1 MAIDLG
7 GVMKKLNPTILLQV
21 MEKYD
26 GRKKV
31 WGELFPET
39 VTGESKIECD
49 ELAHRL
55 QEKGIPNA
63 LVDVLALVR
72 ELGTENGWN
81 VVRRRSRYEEVEL
94 PEFDAKHSYQD
105 CVATMLLRGG
115 EKENA
120 FLERAASLKQADKRV
135 AYAYFP
141 HRTGFDKKTKRIT
154 PEAIEDARLG
164 VVERLVREKIIME
177 DQEQAVRIFVFDR
190 DREILFL
197 IRYPGRLNREVGCD
211 ASGIWHSYVYNPA
224 QYDTVIYDRT
234 YNALKMNTPKNPAR
248 AQERYRIVLGHVLFR
263 ESNVFRTVPDVVT
276 MGDIGTRPAEDIFS
290 VRGVD
295 GLTSLHLEGLTYI
308 DNSRPQV
315 ETQLKVR
322 AGVNLLNSDKAR
334 SVLAVGA
341 AAKAGID
348 IRKFV
353 VRYRIPSFAESRLL
367 TVEVG
372 DKVNYP
378 RDGETLAI
386 ERWMRLRHFIKEEAD
401 GNGELGLVEPAGD
414 DDGQN

>member
-31 WGELFPET
+31 WGEFFPET

-81 VVRRRSRYEEVEL
+81 VVRRRSRYEEVDL

-105 CVATMLLRGG
+105 YVATMLLNGG
-115 EKENA
+115 DKEIA
-120 FLERAASLKQADKRV
+120 FLERAASLKQADKRI
-135 AYAYFP
+135 AYSYFP
-141 HRTGFDKKTKRIT
+141 HRTGFDKKTKGIT
-154 PEAIEDARLG
+154 PAAIEEARLG
-164 VVERLVREKIIME
+164 VVERLVREKIIML

-211 ASGIWHSYVYNPA
+211 SSGIWHSYVYNPA

-234 YNALKMNTPKNPAR
+234 YNALKMNTPKNPAK
-248 AQERYRIVLGHVLFR
+248 AQERYRIVFGHVLFR
-263 ESNVFRTVPDVVT
+263 ESNVYRKVPDCVT
-276 MGDIGTRPAEDIFS
+276 MGDIGSKPAEDIFS

-295 GLTSLHLEGLTYI
+295 GLTSLHLEGLTYVE
-308 DNSRPQV
+308 NSRPQV
-315 ETQLKVR
+315 EVHLKVKP
-322 AGVNLLNSDKAR
+322 GSNLLNTEKAKR
-334 SVLAVGA
+334 VLDIGVAQ
-341 AAKAGID
+341 KSGID

-353 VRYRIPSFAESRLL
+353 VRYKIPNCFESRLL

-386 ERWMRLRHFIKEEAD
+386 EMWMRLRHFIKEEAD
-401 GNGELGLVEPAGD
+401 GNGELDLMEFSGHG
-414 DDGQN
+414 GRTS

>member
-1 MAIDLG
+1 MALDLG
-7 GVMKKLNPTILLQV
+7 GVMKRLNPTILLQV
-21 MEKYD
+21 MERYD
-26 GRKKV
+26 RRKKV
-31 WGELFPET
+31 WGEYFPDE
-39 VTGESKIECD
+39 VTSEAKIDCD
-49 ELAHRL
+49 KLAYRL
-55 QEKGIPNA
+55 QEKGIPNP

-81 VVRRRSRYEEVEL
+81 VVRRRASHEEIEL

-105 CVATMLLRGG
+105 YVATMLLNGG

-120 FLERAASLKQADKRV
+120 FLERAASLKQADKRI
-135 AYAYFP
+135 AYSYFP
-141 HRTGFDKKTKRIT
+141 HRSGFDKKTKKIT
-154 PEAIEDARLG
+154 PETIEEARLG
-164 VVERLVREKIIME
+164 VVERLVREKIIML

-211 ASGIWHSYVYNPA
+211 SSGIWHSYVYNPA

-234 YNALKMNTPKNPAR
+234 YNALKMNTPKNPAK
-248 AQERYRIVLGHVLFR
+248 AQERYRIVFGHVLFR
-263 ESNVFRTVPDVVT
+263 ESNVYRKVPDCVT
-276 MGDIGTRPAEDIFS
+276 MGDIGSKPAEVIFS

-322 AGVNLLNSDKAR
+322 AGVNLLNSEKAR

-341 AAKAGID
+341 AEKDGVE

-353 VRYRIPSFAESRLL
+353 VRYKIPTFAESRLL

-386 ERWMRLRHFIKEEAD
+386 ERWMRLHHFIKEEAD
-401 GNGELGLVEPAGD
+401 GSGELDLVEPAGGD
-414 DDGQN
+414 NGAD